1 MHYDKCEFLY
11 FAEETQIGMSIP
23 FEFQEINGEQ
33 YIVLKNFNMWYIIG
47 HAEFT
52 FSNLYHGDKKSS
64 EFIFLITNMYNI
76 FLANK

>member
-1 MHYDKCEFLY
+1 MISLIINYTFIGNKYAFLY

-33 YIVLKNFNMWYIIG
+33 YNIELKSFNMWYIIG

-52 FSNLYHGDKKSS
+52 FSNLFHGDKKSS
-64 EFIFLITNMYNI
+64 EFIF
-76 FLANK
+76 